1 MLTKKIHILT
11 SVYSI
16 IFVKILTSLYN
27 YINEEMLLK
36 DHKQLL
42 GNEAT
47 GIDDRGELSLDE
59 EFSFLFCLITHH

>member
-1 MLTKKIHILT
+1 MLTNKIHILT

-16 IFVKILTSLYN
+16 IFVKMLTSLYN

-36 DHKQLL
+36 GHKQLL

-47 GIDDRGELSLDE
+47 GIDDGGELS
-59 EFSFLFCLITHH
+59 